1 MCILSREEALEEDGR
16 AAWQA
21 SIGAD
26 LLENVETETTHTQN
40 NNTDSI
46 DMYSLFGSPPLL
58 SPLPLRPLSP
68 LVATAPAQQRQ
79 SSNPL
84 RPASEPVK
92 IPVERKPRRK
102 SNATSPKIQNEKL
115 RRLFNNQKPPKERK
129 DPNRMVLKQTP
140 RTEYR

>member
-1 MCILSREEALEEDGR
+1 MRSLSRDEALEEDGR
-16 AAWQA
+16 AVWQA
-21 SIGAD
+21 SIGLD

-58 SPLPLRPLSP
+58 SPLPPRPLSP

-79 SSNPL
+79 SFNPL

-92 IPVERKPRRK
+92 TPVERKPRRK
-102 SNATSPKIQNEKL
+102 SNATPPKIQNEKL
-115 RRLFNNQKPPKERK
+115 RRLFNNQKPPQERK